1 VTLEQLALFVAV
13 AERQHLT
20 LGAQAAHRTPSAAS
34 AAIKALETRYGVALF
49 HRVGRGIE
57 LTAAG
62 AAFADEARAILAR
75 AHAAEL
81 ALSEWSG
88 VLRGT
93 LELHASQT
101 VASYWL
107 PARLMAF
114 HARHPQIGIRLQ
126 VGNTESVARAVAEGR
141 AELGFVEGGVHDP
154 ALHLTALAQDRLL
167 VVAAPAH
174 PLAGRRRIA
183 LPALAASTSWIM
195 REPGS
200 GTRSEFEGALRAA
213 QIAPETLRVALTL
226 PSNEAVLSAVLS
238 AGHSVAAVSQL
249 AAAPWLESGRLQR
262 VGAALG
268 TRTFHAVRHRERTL
282 GAAAAALL
290 ASGGDTAAAND

>member
-1 VTLEQLALFVAV
+1 MTLEQLALFVAV

-34 AAIKALETRYGVALF
+34 AAIRALETRYGVALF

-75 AHAAEL
+75 THAAEL
-81 ALSEWSG
+81 ALSEWRG

-114 HARHPQIGIRLQ
+114 HARYAQIEIRLS

-141 AELGFVEGGVHDP
+141 AELGFVEGGVRDP
-154 ALHLTALAQDRLL
+154 ALALTALAQDQLV

-174 PLAGRRRIA
+174 RLAGRRRIA
-183 LPALAASTSWIM
+183 LPALASACSWIM

-200 GTRSEFEGALRAA
+200 GTRSAFEAALRAA
-213 QIAPETLRVALTL
+213 RVEPDRLSVALTL

-238 AGHSVAAVSQL
+238 GHSVAAVSQL

-268 TRTFHAVRHRERTL
+268 TRTFHAVRHRERAPS
-282 GAAAAALL
+282 AAAAALL
-290 ASGGDTAAAND
+290 AIDGDGIAAIV